1 MGLGG
6 GGGMGLGGGE
16 GWGKGLGEEGAC
28 LSCPNSKGNFPFY
41 LKYNKTL

>member
-1 MGLGG
+1 VKMVGG
-6 GGGMGLGGGE
+6 GGQGEDGGGGVE
-16 GWGKGLGEEGAC
+16 GVRTC